1 MSPRAVSAFQ
11 GRIGPG
17 GSDVRLTDRWSRPA
31 MLEGMSSTWEPDI
44 LDGYESLEIPLPD
57 AARAPGEPEDVELVA
72 TLVRRAGG
80 ERSTHA
86 VLYLHGW
93 NDYFFQT
100 HLADVLSA
108 AGFAFYAL
116 DLRRYGRSLRLGQLR
131 GFIADLADYDQE
143 LTAAVDLITA
153 DHEHLTL
160 LGHSTGGLT
169 AALWAADHPER
180 VHGLMLNSPWL
191 DLQGSAMVRALGA
204 PVIDALGGNRP
215 TTVLRLPDL
224 GYYARTIHSSFEG
237 EWDYDTDLKSSPS
250 PAIRVG
256 WLRAVLQGHQ
266 RVAAGLGLRMPVLV
280 LTSARTDFARKWH
293 DGLHA
298 ADTVLDVEQ
307 IARRAIKLGRHVTI
321 VKFTDGLHDLFLS
334 RAEVRTQVFDELLRW
349 SRAYLLTAGPLV
361 PGAPLNTRG
370 ATD

>member
-1 MSPRAVSAFQ
+1 MEV
-11 GRIGPG
+11 
-17 GSDVRLTDRWSRPA
+17 
-31 MLEGMSSTWEPDI
+31 TWEPDI
-44 LDGYESLEIPLPD
+44 LDGYESLDLPLPE
-57 AARAPGEPEDVELVA
+57 ATAAPGEPEDVELVA
-72 TLVRRAGG
+72 TLVRRTGG
-80 ERSTHA
+80 ERSEHA

-100 HLADVLSA
+100 HVADALSA

-131 GFIADLADYDQE
+131 GFIADLSEYDAE
-143 LTAAVDLITA
+143 LTAAADLIA
-153 DHEHLTL
+153 EQHQHLTL

-169 AALWAADHPER
+169 ASLWAAEHPER
-180 VHGLMLNSPWL
+180 VQGVVLNSPWL

-215 TTVLRLPDL
+215 TTVLPLPDS
-224 GYYARTIHSSFEG
+224 GFYGRTIHRAQEG
-237 EWDYDTDLKSSPS
+237 EWDYDLDLKSSPS

-266 RVAAGLGLRMPVLV
+266 RVAAGLGLPMPVLV
-280 LTSARTDFARKWH
+280 MTSAKTDFARKWH
-293 DGLHA
+293 EGLHG

-334 RAEVRTQVFDELLRW
+334 RSAVRQQVLDEVVRW
-349 SRAYLLTAGPLV
+349 SGAYLLRSGPLV
-361 PGAPLNTRG
+361 SGGRL
-370 ATD
+370 

>member
-1 MSPRAVSAFQ
+1 
-11 GRIGPG
+11 
-17 GSDVRLTDRWSRPA
+17 
-31 MLEGMSSTWEPDI
+31 MSSSWEPDL
-44 LDGYESLEIPLPD
+44 LDGYESLEIPLPE
-57 AARAPGEPEDVELVA
+57 ATRAPGEPEDVELVA
-72 TLVRRAGG
+72 TLVRRAGS
-80 ERSTHA
+80 ERSEHA

-131 GFIADLADYDQE
+131 GFIADLTEYDAE
-143 LTAAVDLITA
+143 LSAAADLIA
-153 DHEHLTL
+153 AEHRHLTL

-169 AALWAADHPER
+169 ATLWAAEHPER
-180 VHGLMLNSPWL
+180 VTGLILNSPWL

-215 TTVLRLPDL
+215 STVLPLPDS
-224 GYYARTIHSSFEG
+224 GFYARTIHRFQEG

-266 RVAAGLGLRMPVLV
+266 KIAAGLGLPMPVLV
-280 LTSARTDFARKWH
+280 MTSARTDFARRWH

-307 IARRAIKLGRHVTI
+307 IARRATRLGRHVTI

-334 RAEVRTQVFDELLRW
+334 KPDVREQVFAEMITW
-349 SRAYLLTAGPLV
+349 SAAYLLRGGPQLSGGPV
-361 PGAPLNTRG
+361 NRSHGH
-370 ATD
+370 